1 MFDLVEHT
9 KSYSGSDG
17 SVNIDLMLQ
26 NNIDRRIRS
35 EELETE
41 ILTLAG
47 QMNAVQ
53 YRFIKLLAEFDEN
66 GGWRGD
72 GIHSFAH
79 WLNWKMVGPRRMGMM
94 MGHDTGRHP

>member
-1 MFDLVEHT
+1 
-9 KSYSGSDG
+9 
-17 SVNIDLMLQ
+17 
-26 NNIDRRIRS
+26 
-35 EELETE
+35 
-41 ILTLAG
+41 
-47 QMNAVQ
+47 MNAVQ

-94 MGHDTGRHP
+94 MGHDTGRHA

>member
-1 MFDLVEHT
+1 MFDLVQHAKNYT
-9 KSYSGSDG
+9 GNDG
-17 SVNIDLMLQ
+17 SVNIGVMMQD
-26 NNIDRRIRS
+26 NVDRQLRS
-35 EELETE
+35 EELELV

-72 GIHSFAH
+72 GIHFFSH
-79 WLNWKMVGPRRMGMM
+79 WLNWKMVGPRRHW
-94 MGHDTGRHP
+94 HDDGP